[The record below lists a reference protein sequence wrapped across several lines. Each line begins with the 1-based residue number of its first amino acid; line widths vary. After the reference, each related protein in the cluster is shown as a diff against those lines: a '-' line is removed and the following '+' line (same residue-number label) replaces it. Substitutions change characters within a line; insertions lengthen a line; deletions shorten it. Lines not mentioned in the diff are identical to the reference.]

1 MTILLIRH
9 GETALNAS
17 RVLQPP
23 DTPLSERGLA
33 QAQAVAARVAKLGA
47 VGILSSDMPRALMTA
62 QAISQTTGLPI
73 RTTTLLHERNFGDL
87 RGRAYDSLDH
97 DPIHAEEGPPNG
109 ESMTQFRERV
119 ARAFDEILAMRRTL
133 EGNLV
138 VVSHGLVIRVL
149 LERHL
154 SLNGLAAPERLANTS
169 VTVFDLA
176 EPYAVSLLNCEEH
189 LLAADRDDGR
199 SVVGV

>member
-1 MTILLIRH
+1 MSIFLIRH

-17 RVLQPP
+17 RVLQVP
-23 DTPLSERGLA
+23 DTPLSARGLA
-33 QAQAVAARVAKLGA
+33 QARAVAGRVAKLGA
-47 VGILSSDMPRALMTA
+47 LGILSSDMARALMTA
-62 QAISQTTGLPI
+62 QAIGEATRLPV

-87 RGRAYDSLDH
+87 RGQAYDSLGY

-109 ESMTQFRERV
+109 ESMPQFRERV
-119 ARAFDEILAMRRTL
+119 ARAFDEIVTMRRAL
-133 EGNLV
+133 GGNLAV
-138 VVSHGLVIRVL
+138 ISHGLVIRVL

-154 SLNGLAAPERLANTS
+154 SLNGRAAPERLANTS
-169 VTVFDLA
+169 VTVFDA
-176 EPYAVSLLNCEEH
+176 VAPYAVSLVNCEEH